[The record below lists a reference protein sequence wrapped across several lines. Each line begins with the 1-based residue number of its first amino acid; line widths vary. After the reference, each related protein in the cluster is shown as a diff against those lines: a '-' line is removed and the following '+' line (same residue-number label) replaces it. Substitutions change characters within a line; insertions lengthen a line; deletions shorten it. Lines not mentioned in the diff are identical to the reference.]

1 MGTDSK
7 QAMNTNDTQ
16 ISSIEQHVSTKQ
28 ETHLAT
34 NQQASGVVEDHT
46 IKETKNDKPKHV
58 TWSQDETETPEPQ
71 QSLEPKTPETTIVPD
86 ELTKVE
92 SKDIAVEK
100 ELKEEKDGAQQAKP
114 QEKPRIPGKA

>member
-34 NQQASGVVEDHT
+34 NQQTSGVEEDHT
-46 IKETKNDKPKHV
+46 IKESKNDKPKHV

-100 ELKEEKDGAQQAKP
+100 ELKEDKEITQ
-114 QEKPRIPGKA
+114 